1 MRSFN
6 SQFLDPE
13 LKTLVDSVTPETF
26 EQTKATLI
34 RAMQEGG
41 KFEGSQHIK
50 AISEIKTTKKLQ
62 LTYYSYILAAEN
74 NKAIK

>member
-1 MRSFN
+1 MKFN

-13 LKTLVDSVTPETF
+13 LKTLVDEVTPETF

-34 RAMQEGG
+34 QAMQEGG
-41 KFEGSQHIK
+41 RFEDSKHIK
-50 AISEIKTTKKLQ
+50 VISEIKTAKKLQ
-62 LTYYSYILAAEN
+62 STYYSYILAAEN